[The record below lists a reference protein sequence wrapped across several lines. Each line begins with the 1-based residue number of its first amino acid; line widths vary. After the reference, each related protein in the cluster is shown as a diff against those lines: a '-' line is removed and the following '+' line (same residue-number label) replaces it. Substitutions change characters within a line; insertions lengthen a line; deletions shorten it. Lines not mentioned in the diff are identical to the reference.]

1 MTRADLGKD
10 PSQVSAMFDRVAA
23 RYDRTNNVLS
33 VGNAPLW
40 RVATTRAVDPKPGE
54 RILDVAA
61 GTGTSSASL
70 AKSGASVVAAD
81 FSPGMIEVGRR
92 RQAHVNNLVFVEA
105 DATQLPFGDDEFDAV
120 TISFGLRNVNE
131 PKLALAEFLRVTKP
145 GGRLV
150 VCEFSHPPAAF
161 VRAGY
166 DFYGRYVMPPLVKL
180 SSSNDD
186 AYDYLNES
194 ISAWPDQATLAKWIR
209 EAGYTDVAWRN
220 LTMGVV
226 ALHRGRKP
234 LAPTSVE

>member
-10 PSQVSAMFDRVAA
+10 PSQVSAMFDQVAA

-40 RVATTRAVDPKPGE
+40 RVATTRAVAPKLGE

-92 RQAHVNNLVFVEA
+92 RQAGVANLVFVEA
-105 DATQLPFGDDEFDAV
+105 DATKLPFDDDEFDAV

-131 PKLALAEFLRVTKP
+131 PKRALAEFFRVTKP

-150 VCEFSHPPAAF
+150 VCEFSHPPTPF
-161 VRAGY
+161 VRLGY
-166 DFYGRYVMPPLVKL
+166 DTYQRYVMPPLVKL
-180 SSSNDD
+180 SSSNDT
-186 AYDYLNES
+186 AYEYLNES
-194 ISAWPDQATLAKWIR
+194 INAWPDQRELAAWLR
-209 EAGYTDVAWRN
+209 EAGWADVEWRN
-220 LTMGVV
+220 LTLGVV

-234 LAPTSVE
+234 AAVAE

>member
-23 RYDRTNNVLS
+23 RYDRTNNLLS

-92 RQAHVNNLVFVEA
+92 RQAHVPNLVFVEA
-105 DATQLPFGDDEFDAV
+105 DATKLPFGDDEFDAV

-131 PKLALAEFLRVTKP
+131 PKLALAEFFRVTKP

-150 VCEFSHPPAAF
+150 ICEFSTPPVGF
-161 VRAGY
+161 VRLGY
-166 DFYGRYVMPPLVKL
+166 GMYQRYVMPPLVKL

-186 AYDYLNES
+186 AYEYLNES
-194 ISAWPDQATLAKWIR
+194 INAWPDQRELAAWIR
-209 EAGYTDVAWRN
+209 DAGYDEVAWRN
-220 LTMGVV
+220 LAMGVV
-226 ALHRGRKP
+226 ALHRARKP
-234 LAPTSVE
+234 AATA

>member
-1 MTRADLGKD
+1 
-10 PSQVSAMFDRVAA
+10 MFDRVAA
-23 RYDRTNNVLS
+23 GYDRTNTVLS

-40 RVATTRAVDPKPGE
+40 RVATTKAVDPKPGE

-81 FSPGMIEVGRR
+81 FSPGMIEVGRA
-92 RQAHVNNLVFVEA
+92 RQAHVPNLVFVEA
-105 DATQLPFGDDEFDAV
+105 DATALPFDDESFDAV

-131 PKLALAEFLRVTKP
+131 PKHALAEFLRVTKP

-150 VCEFSHPPAAF
+150 VCEFSHPPAAV

-166 DFYGRYVMPPLVKL
+166 DFYQRVVMPPLVKL
-180 SSSNDD
+180 TSSNDT

-194 ISAWPDQATLAKWIR
+194 INAWPDQRTLAAWIR
-209 EAGYTDVAWRN
+209 EAGWTGVQWRN
-220 LTMGVV
+220 LTLGVV
-226 ALHRGRKP
+226 ALHRARK
-234 LAPTSVE
+234 A

>member
-10 PSQVSAMFDRVAA
+10 PRQVSAMFDRVAA
-23 RYDRTNNVLS
+23 RYDRTNTVLS
-33 VGNAPLW
+33 MGNAPLW

-81 FSPGMIEVGRR
+81 FSPGMIEVGRS
-92 RQAHVNNLVFVEA
+92 RQAHVQNLVFVEA
-105 DATQLPFGDDEFDAV
+105 DAMALPFGDDEFDAV
-120 TISFGLRNVNE
+120 TISFGLRNVND
-131 PKLALAEFLRVTKP
+131 PKQAIREFLRVTKP

-150 VCEFSHPPAAF
+150 ICEFSHPPVAL
-161 VRAGY
+161 VRTGY
-166 DFYGRYVMPPLVKL
+166 GFYQRYVMPPLVRL
-180 SSSNDD
+180 SSSNDT

-194 ISAWPDQATLAKWIR
+194 INAWPDQSTLAAWMR
-209 EAGYTDVAWRN
+209 EAGWRDIAWRN
-220 LTMGVV
+220 LTLGVV

-234 LAPTSVE
+234 FGPAE

>member
-1 MTRADLGKD
+1 
-10 PSQVSAMFDRVAA
+10 MFDRVAA
-23 RYDRTNNVLS
+23 GYDRTNTVLS

-40 RVATTRAVDPKPGE
+40 RVATTKAVDPKPGE

-81 FSPGMIEVGRR
+81 FSPGMIEVGRA
-92 RQAHVNNLVFVEA
+92 RQAHVPNLVFVEA
-105 DATQLPFGDDEFDAV
+105 DATALPFDDESFDAV

-131 PKLALAEFLRVTKP
+131 PKHALAEFLRVTKP

-150 VCEFSHPPAAF
+150 VCEFSHPPTAV

-166 DFYGRYVMPPLVKL
+166 DFYQRVVMPPLVKL
-180 SSSNDD
+180 TSSNDT

-194 ISAWPDQATLAKWIR
+194 INAWPDQRTLAAWIR
-209 EAGYTDVAWRN
+209 EAGWTGVQWRN
-220 LTMGVV
+220 LTLGVV
-226 ALHRGRKP
+226 ALHRARKK
-234 LAPTSVE
+234 A

>member
-23 RYDRTNNVLS
+23 RYDRTNTVLS

-40 RVATTRAVDPKPGE
+40 RIATTKAVDPKPGE

-81 FSPGMIEVGRR
+81 FSPGMIEVGRS
-92 RQAHVNNLVFVEA
+92 RQAHVPNLVFVEA
-105 DATQLPFGDDEFDAV
+105 DATDLPFGDEEFDAV
-120 TISFGLRNVNE
+120 TISFGLRNVND
-131 PKLALAEFLRVTKP
+131 PKRALGEFLRVVKP

-150 VCEFSHPPAAF
+150 ICEFSHPPAAI

-166 DFYGRYVMPPLVKL
+166 DFYQRVVMPPLVKL
-180 SSSNDD
+180 SSSNDT
-186 AYDYLNES
+186 AYEYLNES
-194 ISAWPDQATLAKWIR
+194 INAWPDQRTLAAWLR
-209 EAGYTDVAWRN
+209 EAGWVDVQWRN
-220 LTMGVV
+220 LTLGVV
-226 ALHRGRKP
+226 ALHRARK
-234 LAPTSVE
+234 AA

>member
-10 PSQVSAMFDRVAA
+10 PGQVSAMFDRVAA
-23 RYDRTNNVLS
+23 RYDRTNTVLS

-40 RVATTRAVDPKPGE
+40 RVATTRAVDPQPGE

-92 RQAHVNNLVFVEA
+92 RQAGVANLVFVEA
-105 DATQLPFGDDEFDAV
+105 DASKLPFGDDEFDAV
-120 TISFGLRNVNE
+120 TISFGLRNVND
-131 PKLALAEFLRVTKP
+131 PRRALAEFSRVTKP

-150 VCEFSHPPAAF
+150 VCEFSRPPVGF

-166 DFYGRYVMPPLVKL
+166 HAYQRYVMPSLVRL
-180 SSSNDD
+180 SSSNDT
-186 AYDYLNES
+186 AYEYLNES
-194 ISAWPDQATLAKWIR
+194 INAWPDQRELATWLR
-209 EAGYTDVAWRN
+209 EAGWVDVEWRN

-226 ALHRGRKP
+226 ALHRGRKR
-234 LAPTSVE
+234 

>member
-23 RYDRTNNVLS
+23 RYDRTNTVLS

-40 RVATTRAVDPKPGE
+40 RVATTKAVDPKPGE

-70 AKSGASVVAAD
+70 ARSGASVVAAD
-81 FSPGMIEVGRR
+81 FSPGMIEVGRA
-92 RQAHVNNLVFVEA
+92 RQAHVPNLVFVEA
-105 DATQLPFGDDEFDAV
+105 DATALPFDDESFDAV

-131 PKLALAEFLRVTKP
+131 PKRALAEFLRVTKP

-150 VCEFSHPPAAF
+150 VCEFSHPPTGV

-166 DFYGRYVMPPLVKL
+166 DFYQRVVMPPLVRL
-180 SSSNDD
+180 SSSNDT

-194 ISAWPDQATLAKWIR
+194 INAWPDQRTLAGWIR
-209 EAGYTDVAWRN
+209 DAGWTGVQWRN
-220 LTMGVV
+220 LTLGVV
-226 ALHRGRKP
+226 ALHRARK
-234 LAPTSVE
+234 A